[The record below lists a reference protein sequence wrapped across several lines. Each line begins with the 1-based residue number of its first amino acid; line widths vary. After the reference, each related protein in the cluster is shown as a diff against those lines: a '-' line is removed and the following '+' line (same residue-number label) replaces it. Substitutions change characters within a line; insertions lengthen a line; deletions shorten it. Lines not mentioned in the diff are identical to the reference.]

1 MSCAQ
6 CQGIAQEFDDRRAR
20 RELRRYRKRGPAG
33 TTRMLLEAITA
44 QGMEDASFLD
54 VGGGIGVIQH
64 ELMSAGTS
72 GGTYVDGSPANL
84 AVAREEGR
92 RRGHG
97 DHIQYRHGDF
107 VEMAAQVASAHFVV
121 LDRVIC
127 CYPDMPALVDASA
140 SKAHR
145 LVGLVF
151 PRAHLFNRMS
161 FGLINLVQTLRRR
174 SFRVFL
180 HDTAEVESRLRSHG
194 FRKRLS
200 RRSLLW
206 HVHLY
211 LKDGAPST
219 V

>member
-64 ELMSAGTS
+64 ELMSAGAS

-97 DHIQYRHGDF
+97 DHIQYRHGDLWGSSF
-107 VEMAAQVASAHFVV
+107 
-121 LDRVIC
+121 
-127 CYPDMPALVDASA
+127 PAPTCSIV
-140 SKAHR
+140 
-145 LVGLVF
+145 
-151 PRAHLFNRMS
+151 
-161 FGLINLVQTLRRR
+161 
-174 SFRVFL
+174 
-180 HDTAEVESRLRSHG
+180 
-194 FRKRLS
+194 
-200 RRSLLW
+200 
-206 HVHLY
+206 
-211 LKDGAPST
+211 
-219 V
+219 